1 MDQKLQLQLQPHWL
15 HYTTTTTPLHY
26 NYNYNCATPHYIQQL
41 WVRWPLQTLQPAQ
54 ETQLRPPFGPS
65 VDSLCHLWFTTIHLS
80 YRFPI
85 FETSATALCG
95 TTGTAYMHHDL
106 HWDWQSFSN
115 VADLCIASR
124 LKVKVSIWS
133 TMPEAVKLWQTQ
145 LREIMVKTYSQ
156 DSENKIEAGLGGL
169 SFSCFSWSSYR
180 AMAHKCTWSSQVVFS
195 HWMLQSR
202 PPAHGTNH
210 WITYAVYSTRANHFK
225 AVDIFGRCLRRTLK
239 DCCPTA
245 SGLSWLLQQNSRELE
260 TLKLGQTLCCFRKC
274 WPSFRKTLQRFGFGV
289 PETF

>member
-1 MDQKLQLQLQPHWL
+1 MDQKLQLQLQPRWL

-26 NYNYNCATPHYIQQL
+26 NYNYNCTTSHYIQQL
-41 WVRWPLQTLQPAQ
+41 WVRWPLQTLQPVQ

-65 VDSLCHLWFTTIHLS
+65 VDSLCHPWFTIHLS

-85 FETSATALCG
+85 FETSATGLCG

-115 VADLCIASR
+115 VADLSIASR

-133 TMPEAVKLWQTQ
+133 KMREAVKLWQTQ
-145 LREIMVKTYSQ
+145 LRDIMVKTYSGLWKQKLRLAWEGWVSPVFLDPRIAQWRTSALDLLRLSSLIECSNQ
-156 DSENKIEAGLGGL
+156 DLLHMEPI
-169 SFSCFSWSSYR
+169 
-180 AMAHKCTWSSQVVFS
+180 T
-195 HWMLQSR
+195 
-202 PPAHGTNH
+202 
-210 WITYAVYSTRANHFK
+210 WITYAAYSTRTNHFK

-260 TLKLGQTLCCFRKC
+260 TLKLGQRPYAVLGNAFEKSCKGLDLGFPKLFRK
-274 WPSFRKTLQRFGFGV
+274 
-289 PETF
+289 